1 MSKDLKN
8 NSVKELS
15 LDVVSCKITAQLKKD
30 TEIVLNRLGL
40 GYSEAI
46 KIYFNQIVLT
56 KSIPFDLTIPDSYVK
71 KKENKVT
78 RNVYKKKTIKPLRN
92 KTNQDTYDVKLE
104 NL

>member
-15 LDVVSCKITAQLKKD
+15 LDVVSCKIPAQLKID
-30 TEIVLNRLGL
+30 TEKVLNRLGL

-56 KSIPFDLTIPDSYVK
+56 NSIPFDLTIPSGYVEEKQK
-71 KKENKVT
+71 KVNS
-78 RNVYKKKTIKPLRN
+78 KKTK
-92 KTNQDTYDVKLE
+92 
-104 NL
+104 

>member
-15 LDVVSCKITAQLKKD
+15 LDVVSCKIPAQLKID
-30 TEIVLNRLGL
+30 TEKVLNRLGL

-56 KSIPFDLTIPDSYVK
+56 NSIPFDLTIPSGYVEK
-71 KKENKVT
+71 KQKKV
-78 RNVYKKKTIKPLRN
+78 NSKKTK
-92 KTNQDTYDVKLE
+92 
-104 NL
+104 

>member
-15 LDVVSCKITAQLKKD
+15 LDVVSCKIPAQLKID
-30 TEIVLNRLGL
+30 TEKVLNRLGL

-56 KSIPFDLTIPDSYVK
+56 NSIPFDLTIPSDYVEK
-71 KKENKVT
+71 KQKKV
-78 RNVYKKKTIKPLRN
+78 NSKKTK
-92 KTNQDTYDVKLE
+92 
-104 NL
+104 